1 MDNSSIS
8 VANVTAGYGKKKILS
23 DVSLTVGRGEIATL
37 IGHNG
42 AGKTTLLRV
51 IFGEVAP
58 WSGSVFMGGSDVT
71 GLTPQRRATAGMMYV
86 PQERFIFGALTVE
99 ENLELAGNLVSEK
112 SVVQKRRE
120 ECFQYVPVLR
130 ERLGQKAS
138 TMSGGQ
144 QRLLSL
150 AMIRIFSPSVLLL
163 DEPSLG
169 LAPNLVDDTAA
180 LLQSMAKETR
190 MTVLLV
196 EQNLRM
202 AFGMSDRIYVLRG
215 GKIIAEKEGG
225 ELQSTEEL
233 WELF

>member
-1 MDNSSIS
+1 
-8 VANVTAGYGKKKILS
+8 
-23 DVSLTVGRGEIATL
+23 
-37 IGHNG
+37 
-42 AGKTTLLRV
+42 
-51 IFGEVAP
+51 
-58 WSGSVFMGGSDVT
+58 
-71 GLTPQRRATAGMMYV
+71 MMYV